1 MHLLV
6 DVLSK
11 VDTDKGIGANP
22 TSAVT
27 LTSSGFNPVSTEYAV
42 KKTIDLKYIKKIIRR

>member
-11 VDTDKGIGANP
+11 VDAEEEIGANP

-27 LTSSGFNPVSTEYAV
+27 SASSGINPVSTEYVA
-42 KKTIDLKYIKKIIRR
+42 YNAH